1 MKGTA
6 LEATVLLA
14 VRVAVVGLRVGD
26 IAVAVAVSSPLAT
39 VGRRLALPISSGP
52 LLVCVTDEIARVFVV
67 LNLLQIELE
76 FIPLVLKFDDD
87 DDEEDADKD
96 GDGDSDADE
105 LVSPAEL
112 DLEPTIL
119 LEPKNL
125 LEGFVVL
132 RLRVDL

>member
-6 LEATVLLA
+6 LEATGLLA

-87 DDEEDADKD
+87 EEDADKD